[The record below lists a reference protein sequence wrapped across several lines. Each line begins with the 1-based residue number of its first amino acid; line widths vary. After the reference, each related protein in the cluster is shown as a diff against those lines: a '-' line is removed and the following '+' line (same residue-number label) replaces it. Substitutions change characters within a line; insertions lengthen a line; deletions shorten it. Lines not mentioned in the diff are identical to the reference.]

1 MTCQLTGGSQLR
13 ATTVTCHAQVHLHAC
28 SAIISRNHEIETS
41 MYSLLR
47 KALFIA
53 DPETAHG
60 LALEG
65 LRFGHGIGATG
76 LLCETISQPVT
87 VMGLEFPNPVGMAA
101 GMDKNGDYIDALGSV
116 GFGFVEIGTITP
128 RPQAG
133 NPKPRV
139 FRIEKANAMINRLGF
154 NNKGVDY
161 LVRQAKRR
169 KFSGVLG
176 INIGKNFDTAND
188 RAADDYLICLEK
200 VYPYA
205 DYITVNVSSPNTRGL
220 RDLQDAELLDRLLG
234 TLNDKRLELT
244 DKCQKRVPLVVKVA
258 PDLDD
263 EQIPGI
269 AEAVARNEFDGLIA
283 TNTTISR
290 DAVKGMRHASEAGG
304 LSGAPV
310 KDRANHVLAMFRAA
324 LPAGISLIGTGGITK
339 GEDAA
344 EKMQL
349 GADLVQFYTGFVY
362 KGPDL
367 VSDCLKAIEA
377 QSST

>member
-1 MTCQLTGGSQLR
+1 
-13 ATTVTCHAQVHLHAC
+13 
-28 SAIISRNHEIETS
+28 

-65 LRFGHGIGATG
+65 LRLGYGVGATTF
-76 LLCETISQPVT
+76 LCKTISQPVT

-116 GFGFVEIGTITP
+116 GFGFIEVGTVTP

-154 NNKGVDY
+154 NNKGVDH
-161 LVRQAKRR
+161 LVRQVQKR
-169 KFSGVLG
+169 KFSGILG
-176 INIGKNFDTAND
+176 INIGKNFDTPND
-188 RAADDYLICLEK
+188 KAADDYLLCLEK

-205 DYITVNVSSPNTRGL
+205 DYITINISSPNTKGL
-220 RDLQDAELLDRLLG
+220 RDLQDAEQLDALLG
-234 TLNDKRLELT
+234 KLNNRRDELAEEYGI
-244 DKCQKRVPLVVKVA
+244 RVPLVVKVA
-258 PDLDD
+258 PDLED
-263 EQIPGI
+263 EQIPSI
-269 AEAVARNEFDGLIA
+269 AEVVVRNEFDGVIA

-290 DAVKGMRHASEAGG
+290 DAVKGLRHAGEQGG

-310 KDRANHVLAMFRAA
+310 KEKANHVLAAFRSA
-324 LPAGISLIGTGGITK
+324 LPAGVALIGTGGITH

-367 VSDCLKAIEA
+367 VTDCLRAIKAQA
-377 QSST
+377 AA

>member
-1 MTCQLTGGSQLR
+1 
-13 ATTVTCHAQVHLHAC
+13 
-28 SAIISRNHEIETS
+28 
-41 MYSLLR
+41 MYSLVR
-47 KALFIA
+47 RALFIT

-65 LRFGHGIGATG
+65 LRLGHGLGATS
-76 LLCETISQPVT
+76 LLCKTISQPVT

-116 GFGFVEIGTITP
+116 GFGFVEIGTVTP

-161 LVRQAKRR
+161 LVRQAQKR
-169 KFSGVLG
+169 KYKGILG
-176 INIGKNFDTAND
+176 INIGKNFDTPND
-188 RAADDYLICLEK
+188 KAVDDYLIGLEK
-200 VYPYA
+200 VYPHA
-205 DYITVNVSSPNTRGL
+205 DYITINISSPNTKDL
-220 RDLQDAELLDRLLG
+220 RDLQDAEQLDGLLG
-234 TLNDKRLELT
+234 ALNKRRLELT
-244 DKCQKRVPLVVKVA
+244 DEFDKRVPLVVKVA
-258 PDLDD
+258 PDLEDL
-263 EQIPGI
+263 QIPEI
-269 AEAVARNEFDGLIA
+269 AEVVARSEFDGLIA

-290 DAVKGMRHASEAGG
+290 EEVKGLPHANEQGG
-304 LSGAPV
+304 LSGAPL
-310 KDRANHVLAMFRAA
+310 KDRANHVLAAFRAA
-324 LPAGISLIGTGGITK
+324 LPAGIALIGTGGITC

-344 EKMQL
+344 EKMEL

-367 VSDCLKAIEA
+367 VADCLKAIA
-377 QSST
+377 TQSQT

>member
-1 MTCQLTGGSQLR
+1 
-13 ATTVTCHAQVHLHAC
+13 
-28 SAIISRNHEIETS
+28 

-65 LRFGHGIGATG
+65 LRLGHGIGATSF
-76 LLCETISQPVT
+76 LCKTIHQPVT

-101 GMDKNGDYIDALGSV
+101 GMDKNGEYIDALGSV
-116 GFGFVEIGTITP
+116 GFGFIEVGTVTP
-128 RPQAG
+128 RPQPG

-139 FRIEKANAMINRLGF
+139 FRIEQANAMINRLGF

-161 LVRQAKRR
+161 LVQQVQKR
-169 KFSGVLG
+169 KFEGILG
-176 INIGKNFDTAND
+176 INIGKNFDTPND
-188 RAADDYLICLEK
+188 EAADDYLVCLEK

-205 DYITVNVSSPNTRGL
+205 DYITVNISSPNTKGL
-220 RDLQDAELLDRLLG
+220 RDLQDAEQLDGLLG
-234 TLNDKRLELT
+234 TLNRKRRELA
-244 DKCQKRVPLVVKVA
+244 DQHQKQVPLVVKVA
-258 PDLDD
+258 PDLED
-263 EQIPGI
+263 EQIRGI
-269 AEAVARNEFDGLIA
+269 AEVVVRNEFDGLIA

-290 DAVKGMRHASEAGG
+290 EAVKGMRYADEQGG

-310 KDRANHVLAMFRAA
+310 KDKANHVLAAFRAA
-324 LPAGISLIGTGGITK
+324 LPAGIALIGTGGITS

-344 EKMQL
+344 EKIRL

-367 VSDCLKAIEA
+367 VTDCLRAIA
-377 QSST
+377 AHA

>member
-1 MTCQLTGGSQLR
+1 
-13 ATTVTCHAQVHLHAC
+13 
-28 SAIISRNHEIETS
+28 

-65 LRFGHGIGATG
+65 LRLGHEIGATS
-76 LLCETISQPVT
+76 LLCRNISQPVT

-116 GFGFVEIGTITP
+116 GFGFVEIGTTTP

-133 NPKPRV
+133 SPKPRI

-161 LVRQAKRR
+161 LVEKAKKHRFR
-169 KFSGVLG
+169 GILG
-176 INIGKNFDTAND
+176 INIGKNFDTPND
-188 RAADDYLICLEK
+188 KAADDYLVCLEK
-200 VYPYA
+200 VYPHA
-205 DYITVNVSSPNTRGL
+205 DYITINISSPNTKGL
-220 RDLQDAELLDRLLG
+220 RDLQDADQLDKLLG
-234 TLNDKRLELT
+234 ALNTRRLELA
-244 DKCQKRVPLVVKVA
+244 DEHQQRVPLVVKVA
-258 PDLDD
+258 PDLVD
-263 EQIPGI
+263 EEIPGI
-269 AEAVARNEFDGLIA
+269 AEAVVRNEFDGVIA

-290 DAVKGMRHASEAGG
+290 AAVKGLPHADEPGG
-304 LSGAPV
+304 LSGAPL
-310 KDRANHVLAMFRAA
+310 KDQANHVLAALRNA
-324 LPAGISLIGTGGITK
+324 LPKEVNLIGTGGITHGK
-339 GEDAA
+339 DAA
-344 EKMQL
+344 EKIQL

-367 VSDCLKAIEA
+367 VTDCLNAIKAQKTA
-377 QSST
+377 